1 MEDCRETPD
10 PGGPENS
17 NEVVRRSKTG
27 KSRDTRDRSLF
38 KQPLNAMK
46 VKKVVVASKSV
57 ANRNV
62 EAGKERK
69 PPSPMTPAKIRQAR
83 YSMSMNRSTDASHY
97 THHESS
103 TEASVVSSAGSLSE
117 ASTLSIGSSTSII
130 NSSLLST
137 STGRESFDS
146 AGGST
151 RWSSGS
157 YGSIDAEL
165 TDTNA
170 LSQSQ
175 KLGGS
180 RDKLTVA
187 LQHKVATLQTE
198 VLELQMRNA
207 SLQDKLNANLSEAKS
222 HDGTAD
228 PASFQHSGGEVSVKR
243 TIGYNEQQVRQ
254 LETQCEILKDQDAS
268 LNQVFLFVHRSLT
281 SLTRNCAGAC
291 RSLAL
296 HVPSLGTK
304 RKLGRCHHQVQE

>member
-165 TDTNA
+165 TDSNT
-170 LSQSQ
+170 LGQTQ

-222 HDGTAD
+222 HETAD